1 MKQVV
6 NQSQPSPEILKRM
19 TADAQRLIQNQNLQE
34 GYPFDQS
41 VNLRGFYQWLADTGL
56 CDLTLINVGDPYK
69 KDWDMLHTDYYE
81 QADIDFLARS
91 LGFAVP
97 DNPETGLRAHWGV
110 LTNGGTDSNMHGVYY
125 GRKYLEDVAVQ
136 KGLDETH
143 RKPILYVSEEAHYSV
158 RKLGDILQ
166 IETRSIRAIP
176 FERKVHLR
184 GDKLPPQNYRPNG
197 QMDVDDLRQK
207 MDPTRPALI
216 AIAIGGTFKGAI
228 DDQKAIDEVVN
239 DVNPPCVYR
248 HLDAAL
254 FGGYLPWLDTEAEQ
268 EVLEADKLRQSPSVT
283 RNAATI
289 PDYLQPIG
297 DILNQQ
303 KRGFDSIAV
312 SGHKFIAMNEPLG
325 IFVCRK
331 EVLDH
336 LHTYSVP
343 YLNGVIPTI
352 SCSRSGFDCLKLYW
366 RIMTTEPKGFRAE
379 TIHVLKMTHLLMDRL
394 HEAGVP
400 TFVNP
405 YSTTVLIPKPSD
417 AVVHRYAMACSEYPD
432 LGSLAHVVV
441 MQFFTE
447 ELIDQLAKDIANG

>member
-6 NQSQPSPEILKRM
+6 NQYQPDPEILARM
-19 TADAQRLIQNQNLQE
+19 TADARRLVENQSLQE

-41 VNLRGFYQWLADTGL
+41 VNLSGYYRWLADTGL

-81 QADIDFLARS
+81 QASIDFLARS
-91 LGFAVP
+91 LGFAVSDALP
-97 DNPETGLRAHWGV
+97 SGSRAHWGV

-125 GRKYLEDVAVQ
+125 GRKYLEDVAAQ
-136 KGLDETH
+136 MGLDQAR

-166 IETRSIRAIP
+166 IETRMIRAIP
-176 FERKVHLR
+176 FDRSRHLR
-184 GDKLPPQNYRPNG
+184 GNELLPDNYPPNG

-228 DDQKAIDEVVN
+228 DDQKAIDAVIRE
-239 DVNPPCVYR
+239 VNPPCVYR

-254 FGGYLPWLDTEAEQ
+254 FGGYLPWLDDVSEK
-268 EVLEADKLRQSPSVT
+268 EVDAFTAARRGDQPSQT
-283 RNAATI
+283 PAI
-289 PDYLQPIG
+289 PEYLKPIC
-297 DILNQQ
+297 DVLNQQ
-303 KRGFDSIAV
+303 KQGFDSIAV

-366 RIMTTEPKGFRAE
+366 RIMTTGPDGFRAE
-379 TIHVLKMTHLLMDRL
+379 TKHVLKMTHLLMDRL

-417 AVVHRYAMACSEYPD
+417 SVVHRYAMACSEYPD

-447 ELIDQLAKDIANG
+447 ELIERLVNDIVIAQ